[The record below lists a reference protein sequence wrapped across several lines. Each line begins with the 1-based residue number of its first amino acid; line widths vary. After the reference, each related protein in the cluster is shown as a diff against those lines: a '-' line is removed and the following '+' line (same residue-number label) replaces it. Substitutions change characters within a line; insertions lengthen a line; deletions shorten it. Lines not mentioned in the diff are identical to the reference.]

1 VISNRGLAMN
11 DGEGASPP
19 SIRVVFSVHGRPVR
33 VEVAA
38 PARRGRLDELLPA
51 LRAIDDRLI
60 EATVAAREAEG
71 ERISCAKGCS
81 ACCRR
86 QPVPVTPPESFALAL
101 LVDALPEPRRSAVQQ
116 AFAAAAERLRAA
128 GLYEVYMQR
137 DPEMTREA
145 ALSIARRYMALA
157 LACPFLED
165 EACSI
170 YASRP
175 FVCRQYLVTS
185 PPDLCTAPLDNPVR
199 PVRAPAAFAKAMM
212 QAGEK
217 LSGRAQYTIP
227 LALAL
232 DYAAANRGALEQIYD
247 AEAALGEVMSALKN

>member
-1 VISNRGLAMN
+1 MISNRGFAMN

-19 SIRVVFSVHGRPVR
+19 ASSIRVVFSVNGRPVR

-51 LRAIDDRLI
+51 LMAIDDRLI
-60 EATVAAREAEG
+60 EAAVAAREADG

-86 QPVPVTPPESFALAL
+86 QPVPITPPEAFALAR
-101 LVDALPEPRRSAVQQ
+101 LVDALPEPRRSAVRQ
-116 AFAAAAERLRAA
+116 AFAAAVERLRAA
-128 GLYEVYMQR
+128 GLYDVYMQR

-145 ALSIARRYMALA
+145 AMSIVRRYMALA

-199 PVRAPAAFAKAMM
+199 PVRAPAAFAKAVL
-212 QAGEK
+212 QAAK
-217 LSGRAQYTIP
+217 SSRAMRSTPFRWHSRSTTWPQT
-227 LALAL
+227 
-232 DYAAANRGALEQIYD
+232 AARWNGSMTQKPR
-247 AEAALGEVMSALKN
+247 SAK